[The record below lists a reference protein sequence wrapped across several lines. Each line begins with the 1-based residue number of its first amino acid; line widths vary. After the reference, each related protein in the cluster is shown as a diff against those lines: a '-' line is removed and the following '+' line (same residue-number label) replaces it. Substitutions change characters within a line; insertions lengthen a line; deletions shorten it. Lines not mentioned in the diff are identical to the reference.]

1 MVYNKNKGDD
11 SSIEVK
17 KIPVGIS
24 DFKNIIEGNYYY
36 IDKSLFI
43 KDILDIASTAVLIPR
58 PRRFGK
64 TLNISMLKYY
74 FEKNETDY
82 SSLFNNL
89 AISKEG
95 ERYTSVQGQYPV
107 IFLTFK
113 DVNANN
119 FELCYEHLK
128 NVIIDEYKRHRYLL
142 EGDFLY
148 VEDKKLFSQIISGN
162 ANRANYENALKNLSK
177 YLSEYY
183 DENVM
188 ILIDEYDTPIQ
199 QGYLSG
205 YYDEVIAFM
214 RNFLSGW
221 LKDNS
226 NLEKGILTGI
236 LRVSIESIFTGL
248 NNFEVYSILKYEFS
262 TSFGLLENEVYDML
276 KYYDLEFEMGDVKA
290 WYNGYTFGESTIYN
304 PWSIL
309 NLAKNHKYGLVPHW
323 MNSSGNFLVKKL
335 ITEGGLR
342 FKSDIEKLMKGESIE
357 KVIDENV
364 VFSDLDVNPDA
375 VWSFLLFTG
384 YLKLVNRKRPKD
396 EGWLCELRIPNN
408 EVRIFYTKTII
419 EWFKGSTNSEKLQEM
434 LQGLINGDVI
444 TFEYYFKLFVLNTMS
459 YFDPTGEEPER
470 VYQAFVMGLLVN
482 LSDIYYVKS
491 NRESGFGR
499 YDIAMIPKDLML
511 HEKGII
517 FEFKRANPAT
527 NEPIEEALIRAEEQ
541 IEKKKYEAEILEAG
555 VSKENVIKIA
565 VAFKGK
571 DVYMS
576 FK

>member
-1 MVYNKNKGDD
+1 MYNKNKGDD
-11 SSIEVK
+11 ISMEIK

-24 DFKNIIEGNYYY
+24 DFKQIIESNYYY
-36 IDKSLFI
+36 VDKSLFI
-43 KDILDIASTAVLIPR
+43 KDIWDIASKAILIPR

-74 FEKNETDY
+74 FEKTEKDY
-82 SSLFNNL
+82 SNLFYNL
-89 AISKEG
+89 AIFKESKE
-95 ERYTSVQGQYPV
+95 YTSLQGQYPV
-107 IFLTFK
+107 IFITFK
-113 DVNANN
+113 DVNAND

-128 NVIIDEYKRHRYLL
+128 SVIIDEYKRHRYLL
-142 EGDFLY
+142 EDDFLY
-148 VEDKKLFSQIISGN
+148 PEDKKLFGEIIN
-162 ANRANYENALKNLSK
+162 NTANRANYENALKNLSK
-177 YLSEYY
+177 HLSKYY
-183 DENVM
+183 NKNVI

-199 QGYLSG
+199 QGYLKG
-205 YYDEVIAFM
+205 YYDEIIGFM
-214 RNFLSGW
+214 RNFLSGG

-226 NLEKGILTGI
+226 TLEKGILTGI
-236 LRVSIESIFTGL
+236 LRASKESIFTGL
-248 NNFEVYSILKYEFS
+248 NNFEVYSILKDEFS
-262 TSFGLLENEVYDML
+262 KSFGLLENEVYDML
-276 KYYDLEFEMGDVKA
+276 KYYNLEFEIEDVKA

-309 NLAKNHKYGLVPHW
+309 SLAKNYKYGLVPHW
-323 MNSSGNFLVKKL
+323 MNSSGNYLVRKL

-342 FKSDIEKLMKGESIE
+342 FKSDIEKLIKGESVE

-364 VFSDLDVNPDA
+364 VFADLDRNPDA

-384 YLKLVNRKRPKD
+384 YLKLVNRKRPED
-396 EGWLCELRIPNN
+396 EGWLCELKIPNK
-408 EVRIFYTKTII
+408 EVRIFYTKTIM
-419 EWFKGSTNSEKLQEM
+419 EWFKGSTSSEKMQEM
-434 LQGLINGDVI
+434 LQGLIDGNIV

-499 YDIAMIPKDLML
+499 YDIAMIPKNIKL

-527 NEPIEEALIRAEEQ
+527 NEAIEEALVRAEEQ
-541 IEKKKYEAEILEAG
+541 IEKKQYEVEIIEAG
-555 VSKENVIKIA
+555 VKKENVVKIA
-565 VAFKGK
+565 VAFRGK
-571 DVYMS
+571 EVCV
-576 FK
+576 KWK